1 MPMSDLKAQVMRE
14 RLPPFGGTPDPDPRQ
29 GGFNMARHPK
39 ERPSALSRRDF
50 LLRTAGA
57 ATVLSGA
64 GGFLAACGNS
74 TTSPTPTST
83 TGELLGPGGLP
94 LARPDKRIT
103 LPLWEDPI
111 ASSLEPE
118 TGGTFTVFNY
128 PDYLYKKLLND
139 FGKKYKVKVQYTA
152 FDNISSGIQRLASGA
167 VKPDVMEMSPDNLDQ
182 AVAGKLIK
190 PLNLDY
196 IPNLKKNVWP
206 ELVSPFY
213 DGESHYTVPYTCYA
227 TGIAWRNDKVSEDIA
242 GMPQPWDI
250 FWQSSAY
257 KGKVAL
263 LSEPRET
270 IAMALLRKGHD
281 DINTE
286 DPKLINQAV
295 ADLKELYDICNIK
308 VGDVQYQAVPEG
320 TSWLNQAWSG
330 DMIAGYIYYL
340 PKGTP
345 GSVLSYWKADKGK
358 VPIQNDCFS
367 ICATTKKPVL
377 SHLFLNYLL
386 DNGVAYSNF
395 VDFNGYQPPLNE
407 IDPSSLVSKGVVPEN
422 LANSVLTNDDFG
434 PDSLQEMTLTT
445 QGQRL
450 WEDGYSEFSA
460 GA

>member
-1 MPMSDLKAQVMRE
+1 
-14 RLPPFGGTPDPDPRQ
+14 
-29 GGFNMARHPK
+29 MARHPK
-39 ERPSALSRRDF
+39 ERYGELSRRDF
-50 LLRTAGA
+50 LLRAAGA
-57 ATVLSGA
+57 ASVLSGA
-64 GGFLAACGNS
+64 GGILAGCSSS
-74 TTSPTPTST
+74 TTTAET
-83 TGELLGPGGLP
+83 TGKRGEPVGPGGLP
-94 LARPDKRIT
+94 LARPDRRVT

-111 ASSLEPE
+111 ESGLEPE
-118 TGGTFTVFNY
+118 TGGTFTIFNY
-128 PDYLYKKLLND
+128 PAYFYKKLLKD
-139 FGKKYKVKVQYTA
+139 FGKKYNVEVQYTG
-152 FDNISSGIQRLASGA
+152 FDNIASGIQRLASGG
-167 VKPDVMEMSPDNLDQ
+167 VKPDVMEMTPDSLDL

-190 PLNLDY
+190 PINLDY
-196 IPNLKKNVWP
+196 VPNLKKNVWP

-213 DGESHYTVPYTCYA
+213 DGGSHYTVPYTCYA

-263 LSEPRET
+263 LSEQRET
-270 IAMALLRKGHD
+270 IAMALLRKGIV

-286 DPKLINQAV
+286 DPKLIDQAV

-308 VGDVQYQAVPEG
+308 VGDVQYQTVPEG

-330 DMIAGYIYYL
+330 DMIAAYIYYL

-345 GSVLSYWKADKGK
+345 ASVLSYWKADKGK

-367 ICATTKKPVL
+367 ICSTTKKPVL
-377 SHLFLNYLL
+377 AHHFLNFLL

-407 IDPSSLVSKGVVPEN
+407 IDPATLVEKGVVPRN
-422 LANSVLTNDDFG
+422 LENSVLSNDDFG

-445 QGQRL
+445 RGQRL
-450 WEDGYSEFSA
+450 WEDGYSDFLA
-460 GA
+460 GGKS

>member
-1 MPMSDLKAQVMRE
+1 
-14 RLPPFGGTPDPDPRQ
+14 
-29 GGFNMARHPK
+29 MARHPK
-39 ERPSALSRRDF
+39 ERHGELSRREF
-50 LLRTAGA
+50 LVRTAGA
-57 ATVLSGA
+57 ASLLSGA
-64 GGFLAACGNS
+64 GGLLAACSSS
-74 TTSPTPTST
+74 TTSATPTST

-94 LARPDKRIT
+94 LARPDRKVT

-111 ASSLEPE
+111 ASGLEPE

-139 FGKKYKVKVQYTA
+139 FGKKYKVKVAYTA

-167 VKPDVMEMSPDNLDQ
+167 VKPDVMEMTPDNLDQ

-196 IPNLKKNVWP
+196 IPNLKTNVWP

-213 DGESHYTVPYTCYA
+213 DGGSHYTVPYTCYA

-242 GMPQPWDI
+242 AMPQPWDI

-263 LSEPRET
+263 LSEVRET
-270 IAMALLRKGHD
+270 IAMALLRKGHT

-295 ADLKELYDICNIK
+295 ADLKELHGICNIK

-345 GSVLSYWKADKGK
+345 GSALSYWKAEKGK

-377 SHLFLNYLL
+377 SHLFLNFLL

-407 IDPSSLVSKGVVPEN
+407 IDPSTLVSKGVVPEN
-422 LANSVLTNDDFG
+422 LANSVLSNDDFG

-445 QGQRL
+445 RGQAL
-450 WEDGYSEFSA
+450 WEDGYSEFQA
-460 GA
+460 GVGG

>member
-1 MPMSDLKAQVMRE
+1 
-14 RLPPFGGTPDPDPRQ
+14 
-29 GGFNMARHPK
+29 MARHPK
-39 ERPSALSRRDF
+39 ERSSGLNRREF
-50 LLRTAGA
+50 LIRTAGA
-57 ATVLSGA
+57 GAALSGA
-64 GGFLAACGNS
+64 GSLLAACSSS
-74 TTSPTPTST
+74 TTAGAT
-83 TGELLGPGGLP
+83 TGEQGEPVGPGGLP
-94 LARPDKRIT
+94 LARPDRRVT

-111 ASSLEPE
+111 DSGLEPE

-128 PDYLYKKLLND
+128 PDYLYKKLLKD
-139 FGKKYKVKVQYTA
+139 FGRKYKVDVQYTA
-152 FDNISSGIQRLASGA
+152 FDNISSGIRRLASGA
-167 VKPDVMEMSPDNLDQ
+167 VNPDVMEMTPDNLDI

-196 IPNLKKNVWP
+196 IPNLKKNIWP

-213 DGESHYTVPYTCYA
+213 DGGSHYTVPYTCYA

-242 GMPQPWDI
+242 AMPQPWDI

-270 IAMALLRKGHD
+270 IAMALLRKGHL

-295 ADLKELYDICNIK
+295 ADLKELYDVCNIK
-308 VGDVQYQAVPEG
+308 VGDVQYESVPEG

-345 GSVLSYWKADKGK
+345 GSVLSYWKAEKGK

-377 SHLFLNYLL
+377 SHLFLNFLL

-407 IDPSSLVSKGVVPEN
+407 IDPSSLVDKGVVPDN
-422 LANSVLTNDDFG
+422 LANSVLSNEDFG
-434 PDSLQEMTLTT
+434 PDSLQEMTLTAR
-445 QGQRL
+445 GQQR
-450 WEDGYSEFSA
+450 WEDGYSDFLA
-460 GA
+460 GGNA

>member
-1 MPMSDLKAQVMRE
+1 MTM
-14 RLPPFGGTPDPDPRQ
+14 
-29 GGFNMARHPK
+29 HPK
-39 ERPSALSRRDF
+39 ERPDSLSRRDF
-50 LLRTAGA
+50 LMRAAGA
-57 ATVLSGA
+57 ATVMSGA
-64 GGFLAACGNS
+64 GGLLAACSSS
-74 TTSPTPTST
+74 TSIATPTST
-83 TGELLGPGGLP
+83 TGEPLGPGGLP
-94 LARPDKRIT
+94 LARPDKRVT

-111 ASSLEPE
+111 ASGLEPE

-128 PDYLYKKLLND
+128 PDYLYKKLLKD
-139 FGKKYKVKVQYTA
+139 FGTKYGVDVQYTA
-152 FDNISSGIQRLASGA
+152 FDNISSGIKRLASGA
-167 VKPDVMEMSPDNLDQ
+167 VQPDVMEMTPDNLDL

-196 IPNLKKNVWP
+196 IPNLQKNIWP

-250 FWQSSAY
+250 FWQAEAY
-257 KGKVAL
+257 KGKTAL

-270 IAMALLRKGHD
+270 IAMALLRKGHL

-286 DPKLINQAV
+286 DPALISQAI
-295 ADLKELYDICNIK
+295 ADLKELYSVCNIK

-320 TSWLNQAWSG
+320 SSWLNQAWSG

-395 VDFNGYQPPLNE
+395 VNFNGYQPPLNE
-407 IDPSSLVSKGVVPEN
+407 IDPTSLVDKGVVPEN
-422 LANSVLTNDDFG
+422 LANSVLSNDDFG
-434 PDSLQEMTLTT
+434 PTSLQEMTLTA
-445 QGQRL
+445 QGQQL
-450 WEDGYSEFSA
+450 WEDGYSDFLA
-460 GA
+460 GGSS